1 MQANVYSIDGTPLTS
16 ERFDQIQDLFVRA
29 LEQGETGR
37 AAFLQ
42 QACAGDEQLR
52 REVESLLAE
61 EPRASNFMEG
71 TLDAVARELI
81 SAHQRLTPGV
91 RIGHYEITSFLD
103 AGGMGEVYRARDTRL
118 KRDVAIK
125 VLSSEWSQDADRVE
139 RFKREAETLAALNH
153 PRIAQI
159 YGLEESG
166 DTLCLILEFVEGD
179 TLADRLAQGALPL
192 TQSLDIARQIAEA
205 LEAAHERGIIHR
217 DLKPANVKLTSDGR
231 VKVLDFG
238 LAKVLSAEPVTSQSP
253 TIGTGSLPGLILG
266 TAGYMAPE
274 QAKGRT
280 VDARSDI
287 WAFGCVLY
295 EMLVGKTAFSGESVV
310 EVLSAILHLEPDWKA
325 LPATTPPAILALLQR
340 CLQKDPN
347 LRLRD
352 IADAR
357 FQIEDLQSP
366 AAVVVPS
373 LLPSRV
379 PVRRSRER
387 AAWIAIV
394 ALLAAGV
401 VALSLQRGATS
412 PARPTEMRLQIVTP
426 PEASPSA
433 FSLSPD
439 GRNLVYTSQA
449 KLWLR
454 PLDSEKVELL
464 PGTEGSSQ
472 LTFWSPDSLAVG
484 FGTSDH
490 LKRFD
495 IRDKLARTLSNVPAG
510 TGFRSASWNAAG
522 NLLIGSAGDHLP
534 LYLLG
539 SSNGGATEA
548 TQLAPEQTT
557 QGYPYFLPDGNHF
570 LLFGRTIAGQGIYV
584 GSLDSKQTK
593 YLFDADSAAVFAPPD
608 YVLFAR
614 RGALLAQRLNLATFG
629 PEGEPV
635 SVASEVFVDTSVG
648 STSVRGILAAS
659 ASSAGVIAFRARA
672 EHTQLA
678 WVDRAGQV
686 VKTITG
692 TDRVSDTWQGDD
704 LSLSPDGQTAALAK
718 TLNGNKDIWLI
729 DLETEIGRRF
739 TFSDGWEG
747 RPVWSPDSKQL
758 IFSSLRKGVL
768 DLYQRATSGTEPEK
782 MLLET
787 DEGKTAHDWSP
798 NGQYI
803 LYQSSN
809 PKTSDDLWALPVS
822 ENASPIPIVHTDAL
836 ECCGRFSPD
845 GRFVA
850 YQSWETGRSEI
861 YVQLFMGTGSKQ
873 RISTDGGAGPRWRHD
888 GKELFYRAADGGL
901 MSVSIELGAA
911 AVKARPPRPL
921 FRLATPVYAPS
932 LDGKNFLTN
941 IVVEPASP
949 ITILLNWD
957 PTAKRRAEN

>member
-1 MQANVYSIDGTPLTS
+1 MQANVYSIDGTPLS
-16 ERFDQIQDLFVRA
+16 PERFDQLQDLFVRA
-29 LEQGETGR
+29 LEQGEAGR

-42 QACAGDEQLR
+42 QACAGDEALR
-52 REVESLLAE
+52 REVDSLLAE
-61 EPRASNFMEG
+61 EPRAGNFMEG

-81 SAHQRLTPGV
+81 STHQRLTAGV

-192 TQSLDIARQIAEA
+192 AQSLDLARQIAEA
-205 LEAAHERGIIHR
+205 LEAAHERGIVHR
-217 DLKPANVKLTSDGR
+217 DLKPANVKLTPDGK

-238 LAKVLSAEPVTSQSP
+238 LAKVLLPQPVTSQSP

-274 QAKGRT
+274 QAKGRN

-295 EMLVGKTAFSGESVV
+295 EMLVGKTAFPGESVV
-310 EVLSAILHLEPDWKA
+310 EVLSAILHIEPDWNA
-325 LPATTPPAILALLQR
+325 LPATTTPAVRSLLQR
-340 CLQKDPN
+340 CLQKDPR

-366 AAVVVPS
+366 AVAPVAPAA
-373 LLPSRV
+373 SRV
-379 PVRRSRER
+379 PSPPARER
-387 AAWIAIV
+387 AAWIAAV
-394 ALLAAGV
+394 AILAAGV
-401 VALSLQRGATS
+401 VGLSLQRSTTA
-412 PARPTEMRLQIVTP
+412 PLRPPEMRLQIVTP
-426 PEASPSA
+426 PEASPSG

-439 GRNLVYTSQA
+439 GRNLVYTSQS

-464 PGTEGSSQ
+464 PGTEGSFTT
-472 LTFWSPDSLAVG
+472 TFWSPDSLALG
-484 FGTSDH
+484 FATSDH

-495 IRDKLARTLSNVPAG
+495 MAGKLARTLSNVPAG
-510 TGFRSASWNAAG
+510 VGSRNASWNGAG

-534 LYLLG
+534 LYLFS

-548 TQLAPEQTT
+548 TQLAPDQTT

-570 LLFGRTIAGQGIYV
+570 LLFARTINGQGIYV

-593 YLFDADSAAVFAPPD
+593 HLFEADSAAVFAPPD
-608 YVLFAR
+608 YILFAR
-614 RGALLAQRLNLATFG
+614 RGALLAQRLDLTSLA
-629 PEGEPV
+629 PVGEPV
-635 SVASEVFVDTSVG
+635 SLASEVFVDTSVG

-659 ASSAGVIAFRARA
+659 ASSAGVVAFRARG
-672 EHTQLA
+672 ERTQLA
-678 WVDRAGQV
+678 WVNRAGQV
-686 VKTITG
+686 LKMITG
-692 TDRVSDTWQGDD
+692 TDRVSDTGQGDD
-704 LSLSPDGQTAALAK
+704 LSLSPDGHTVAFAK
-718 TLNGNKDIWLI
+718 TINGNKDIWLI

-739 TFSDGWEG
+739 TFADGWDG

-787 DEGKTAHDWSP
+787 HEGKTAHDWSRD
-798 NGQYI
+798 GRYI

-809 PKTSDDLWALPVS
+809 PQTSDDLWALPVS
-822 ENASPIPIVHTDAL
+822 GKPSPVPFVQTDTL

-845 GRFVA
+845 GRFAA

-861 YVQLFMGTGSKQ
+861 YVQSFMGAGSKQ
-873 RISTDGGAGPRWRHD
+873 RISTEGGTGPRWRRD
-888 GKELFYRAADGGL
+888 GKELFYRAADGNL
-901 MSVSIELGAA
+901 MSVSIDLGVA
-911 AVKARPPRPL
+911 AVKAGPPTPL
-921 FRLATPVYAPS
+921 FRLPTPVYVPS
-932 LDGKNFLTN
+932 LDGKSFLTN

-949 ITILLNWD
+949 VTVLLNWD

>member
-1 MQANVYSIDGTPLTS
+1 
-16 ERFDQIQDLFVRA
+16 
-29 LEQGETGR
+29 
-37 AAFLQ
+37 
-42 QACAGDEQLR
+42 
-52 REVESLLAE
+52 
-61 EPRASNFMEG
+61 
-71 TLDAVARELI
+71 
-81 SAHQRLTPGV
+81 
-91 RIGHYEITSFLD
+91 
-103 AGGMGEVYRARDTRL
+103 
-118 KRDVAIK
+118 
-125 VLSSEWSQDADRVE
+125 
-139 RFKREAETLAALNH
+139 
-153 PRIAQI
+153 
-159 YGLEESG
+159 
-166 DTLCLILEFVEGD
+166 
-179 TLADRLAQGALPL
+179 
-192 TQSLDIARQIAEA
+192 
-205 LEAAHERGIIHR
+205 
-217 DLKPANVKLTSDGR
+217 
-231 VKVLDFG
+231 
-238 LAKVLSAEPVTSQSP
+238 
-253 TIGTGSLPGLILG
+253 LILG

-454 PLDSEKVELL
+454 PLDSEKAELL

-472 LTFWSPDSLAVG
+472 LTFWSPDSLAIG

-570 LLFGRTIAGQGIYV
+570 LLFGRTISRPGDLRRLARLEANEVSLRCRQRCRLRPAGLRSV
-584 GSLDSKQTK
+584 C
-593 YLFDADSAAVFAPPD
+593 P
-608 YVLFAR
+608 AR
-614 RGALLAQRLNLATFG
+614 R
-629 PEGEPV
+629 
-635 SVASEVFVDTSVG
+635 ASRAAAESG
-648 STSVRGILAAS
+648 NVRSRGRT
-659 ASSAGVIAFRARA
+659 GV
-672 EHTQLA
+672 
-678 WVDRAGQV
+678 
-686 VKTITG
+686 
-692 TDRVSDTWQGDD
+692 
-704 LSLSPDGQTAALAK
+704 
-718 TLNGNKDIWLI
+718 
-729 DLETEIGRRF
+729 
-739 TFSDGWEG
+739 
-747 RPVWSPDSKQL
+747 
-758 IFSSLRKGVL
+758 
-768 DLYQRATSGTEPEK
+768 
-782 MLLET
+782 
-787 DEGKTAHDWSP
+787 
-798 NGQYI
+798 
-803 LYQSSN
+803 
-809 PKTSDDLWALPVS
+809 
-822 ENASPIPIVHTDAL
+822 
-836 ECCGRFSPD
+836 
-845 GRFVA
+845 
-850 YQSWETGRSEI
+850 RSERGLCR
-861 YVQLFMGTGSKQ
+861 YV
-873 RISTDGGAGPRWRHD
+873 RWQHECARHP
-888 GKELFYRAADGGL
+888 GCIR
-901 MSVSIELGAA
+901 
-911 AVKARPPRPL
+911 
-921 FRLATPVYAPS
+921 
-932 LDGKNFLTN
+932 
-941 IVVEPASP
+941 VV
-949 ITILLNWD
+949 
-957 PTAKRRAEN
+957 RRE